1 MNQERMRCILFQ
13 WSERPMGVG
22 LSSKHWALGSH
33 SFSAEQARRA
43 GESVPLPA
51 SQRRCVTRA
60 HIHPQQQ
67 VRAGTLRA
75 RSPAQTRS
83 GETLGF
89 KLALVWFLFY
99 SPETFFFCL
108 KKKRSLFHLYN
119 YSCGSSVTGLSCLK
133 IGLSSAQPL
142 FHPSSAVDL
151 LYFILG
157 RMQAWPA
164 LNPCYTDRGEGN
176 NAQGYSRTWI
186 NRL

>member
-99 SPETFFFCL
+99 SPETFFFL
-108 KKKRSLFHLYN
+108 FKKKTLPLPSLQLLLREFCNWVVLPEDRPLECAAPLP
-119 YSCGSSVTGLSCLK
+119 SELRRGFT
-133 IGLSSAQPL
+133 L
-142 FHPSSAVDL
+142 FHPGKNAGVTRAEPL
-151 LYFILG
+151 LH
-157 RMQAWPA
+157 RP
-164 LNPCYTDRGEGN
+164 RRRE
-176 NAQGYSRTWI
+176 
-186 NRL
+186 